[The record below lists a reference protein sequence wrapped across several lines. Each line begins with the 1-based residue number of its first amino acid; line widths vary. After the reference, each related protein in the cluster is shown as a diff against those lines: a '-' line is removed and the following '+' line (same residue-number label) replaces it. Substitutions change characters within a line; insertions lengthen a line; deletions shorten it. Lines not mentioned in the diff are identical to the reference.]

1 MLVGAEAWTQV
12 FRLRTVSA
20 APGCLWVVPDLD
32 VLEREFEESE
42 VSTMRMG
49 CKDQSCVFSSQ
60 YTGNR
65 ITETRNQVVT
75 PTFKKSVIIYS
86 CAARQ
91 LRGSVR
97 QDFPGL
103 DTSLHVPVG

>member
-1 MLVGAEAWTQV
+1 MLKVMQTVMLVGAEAWTQV

-49 CKDQSCVFSSQ
+49 CKDQSCVFSSSIQ
-60 YTGNR
+60 V
-65 ITETRNQVVT
+65 TELPRLGTKWSPPLSR
-75 PTFKKSVIIYS
+75 
-86 CAARQ
+86 
-91 LRGSVR
+91 
-97 QDFPGL
+97 
-103 DTSLHVPVG
+103 SL